1 MFYLCITERDALPKM
16 DRVAL
21 LSEPSTEAIQEADAV
36 TWQEARECIDE
47 RSLVHVAGY
56 GWFIS
61 NQRYE
66 NIRGPL
72 GERMR

>member
-1 MFYLCITERDALPKM
+1 MFYLCIIERDALPKM

-21 LSEPSTEAIQEADAV
+21 LSEPSTEVIQEADAD

-47 RSLVHVAGY
+47 RSLVHEAGH
-56 GWFIS
+56 GWFIPKR
-61 NQRYE
+61 RYE